1 MTPPDLL
8 LWFAV
13 VIALIWFAPYMLT
26 ALVYLAGGLFV
37 GVLALIDKVT
47 PS

>member
-13 VIALIWFAPYMLT
+13 LVALLWAAPYILT
-26 ALVYLAGGLFV
+26 ALVYIGAGLFMAAIIV
-37 GVLALIDKVT
+37 IEKVT
-47 PS
+47 P